1 MALVRQQGLYESYLE
16 EVERLERERKP
27 GAGYFGLK
35 GGPADDP
42 CHDRFAAALRGLY
55 DELAAQ
61 GPDSG
66 LVRQLME
73 YACTAPLAARE
84 PRAAWWMLLAVQSL
98 TQPLVALLSPA
109 DARALSELYEKSY
122 RRSERM
128 PAQIKLIK
136 ALKAAAK

>member
-1 MALVRQQGLYESYLE
+1 M
-16 EVERLERERKP
+16 
-27 GAGYFGLK
+27 
-35 GGPADDP
+35 
-42 CHDRFAAALRGLY
+42 Y

-66 LVRQLME
+66 LVRQLMA

>member
-98 TQPLVALLSPA
+98 GTA
-109 DARALSELYEKSY
+109 DAARREKFRAHKETLRAKV
-122 RRSERM
+122 
-128 PAQIKLIK
+128 
-136 ALKAAAK
+136 AAANEKIHA